1 MCGVSGRRMQG
12 GRTLQLLLR
21 VPEERGRGVPPALP
35 PTASVTVTAAC
46 SRKAAQGQRLRGLRT
61 LEKAEGGQSMKP
73 PSLGASR
80 PGPQWAA
87 SLQLSTAEVTP
98 PPQAGAPGL
107 QKTLG
112 EARPLTWQ
120 M

>member
-12 GRTLQLLLR
+12 GHTLQLLLR

-35 PTASVTVTAAC
+35 PTASVTAAAAC

>member
-1 MCGVSGRRMQG
+1 
-12 GRTLQLLLR
+12 
-21 VPEERGRGVPPALP
+21 
-35 PTASVTVTAAC
+35 
-46 SRKAAQGQRLRGLRT
+46 
-61 LEKAEGGQSMKP
+61 MKP

-112 EARPLTWQ
+112 EACPLTWQ